1 MFKHILAVALVAFS
15 ASAANANIIANGNFE
30 NGTFSSWT
38 AAGNVAVTGMAGQ
51 GYYFGGGS
59 VAQNG
64 NALVAF
70 NPGNGP
76 TGGMISQTFATSMG
90 TEYLVEFDFGATEG
104 GSQNVIASI
113 LGSNGSVLTSFG
125 PALGKNLPVDLQHF
139 SFSFVGNGNLATLQF
154 VDFASNNTTNQDG
167 LLDNVSVSAVPEPAS
182 IALMGLGLLGFAAS
196 RRKTAKADKV

>member
-30 NGTFSSWT
+30 SGTFSSWT
-38 AAGNVAVTGMAGQ
+38 KTGNVAVTGMAGQ

-59 VAQNG
+59 FAQNG

-76 TGGMISQTFATSMG
+76 TGGMISQNFATTMG
-90 TEYLVEFDFGATEG
+90 TEYLVEFDFGATER
-104 GSQNVIASI
+104 GSQYIIANI
-113 LGSNGSVLTSFG
+113 LGGNGSVLKSSG
-125 PALGKNLPVDLQHF
+125 PTLGENLPVDLQHY
-139 SFSFVGNGNLATLQF
+139 SFSFIGNGDLATLQF

-196 RRKTAKADKV
+196 RRKAAKAGNV